1 MDGCGGCGEDKP
13 DEVFVLP
20 GGADTG
26 DLEDEGAVVV
36 EEIVYLTEERTV
48 AADAHMLAA
57 KLLNEGLYKERK
69 NYSYLSHL
77 ERDDLGVVA
86 RAARDLAVVHA

>member
-36 EEIVYLTEERTV
+36 EEVVYLAEERSV
-48 AADAHMLAA
+48 AADTNMLAA
-57 KLLNEGLYKERK
+57 QHLNEGLCVTKKRISRTSAISRETI
-69 NYSYLSHL
+69 L
-77 ERDDLGVVA
+77 V
-86 RAARDLAVVHA
+86 